1 MLVNSNSPTPHITPP
16 NIFAKIVLGLV
27 KMGATKYLQNM
38 GTDYIVKPRPSTYT
52 HRNKPHFSKKH
63 PLSFSY

>member
-1 MLVNSNSPTPHITPP
+1 MLVNSNSPTPHITPA

-52 HRNKPHFSKKH
+52 QRKMPHFSKKH

>member
-16 NIFAKIVLGLV
+16 NILAKIVLGLV

-38 GTDYIVKPRPSTYT
+38 ETDYIVKPRPSIQ
-52 HRNKPHFSKKH
+52 RKMPHFSKKY